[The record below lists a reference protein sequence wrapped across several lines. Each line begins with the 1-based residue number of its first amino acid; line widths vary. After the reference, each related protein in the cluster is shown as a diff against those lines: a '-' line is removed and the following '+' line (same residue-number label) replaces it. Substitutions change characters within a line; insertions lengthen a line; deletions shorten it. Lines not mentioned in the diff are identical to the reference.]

1 MDQTQNCVS
10 DVIGGT
16 GVRADSVQE
25 EKCMWQED
33 RHQRIRAL
41 LSTLQRVSTERIM
54 ADLGVSRE
62 TVRRDLLDLEAL
74 GELRRVHGG
83 AIKPADE
90 APIAERAHTRVKS
103 KTAIAKAA
111 LGVIA
116 SGQTLFVDAG
126 TTTAALAEELAK
138 LANLTVVTNSIDVA
152 LKMRGAA
159 EQQADAA
166 NEVILLGGSISDRA
180 MATAG
185 STTILDIHRYRADVA
200 LLSPVGIDHKHGA
213 TNFDHAETEV
223 ARAMVGNA
231 DRVVILADYSKI
243 GQRSRISYCPVDR
256 IDVLITN
263 KKAVDAADYTALKKK
278 LAQIILA

>member
-1 MDQTQNCVS
+1 
-10 DVIGGT
+10 
-16 GVRADSVQE
+16 
-25 EKCMWQED
+25 MWQED

-83 AIKPADE
+83 AIRPADE
-90 APIAERAHTRVKS
+90 APIAERAQTHVKS
-103 KTAIAKAA
+103 KIAIAKAVTG
-111 LGVIA
+111 LIA
-116 SGQTLFVDAG
+116 SGQTLFIDAG

-152 LKMRGAA
+152 LKMRGPID
-159 EQQADAA
+159 QADGA

-185 STTILDIHRYRADVA
+185 ATTVLEIQRYRADIA
-200 LLSPVGIDHKHGA
+200 LLSPVGIDHRHGA
-213 TNFDHAETEV
+213 TNYDHAETEV
-223 ARAMVGNA
+223 ARAMVANA
-231 DRVVILADYSKI
+231 DRVAILADYSKI
-243 GQRSRISYCPVDR
+243 GQRSRISYCGIER
-256 IDVLITN
+256 IDVLVTN
-263 KKAVDAADYTALKKK
+263 KKAAEAAEFASLKKK
-278 LAQIILA
+278 LSQIVLA